1 MKLANRERIL
11 IIEDDR
17 NVSEMLK
24 VRLGSAGYRA
34 EAVDRGDAAIRMAAE
49 NPPDLVILD
58 LKLPDMHG
66 YDVCRFLRRQYRP
79 WELPVLMLTG
89 ADDNNSKLGGFE
101 TGADAYLTKPY
112 QPAELLKTIRL
123 LLGQEN
129 IHSN

>member
-1 MKLANRERIL
+1 MKLANREKIL

-17 NVSEMLK
+17 SISEMLR
-24 VRLGSAGYRA
+24 VRLNSAGYRT
-34 EAVDRGDAAIRMAAE
+34 EIVDHGEAAIKTAAE

-66 YDVCRFLRRQYRP
+66 YEVCRFLRRHYRP

-89 ADDNNSKLGGFE
+89 ADDTRSRLGGFE

-112 QPAELLKTIRL
+112 RPAELLKTIRL
-123 LLGQEN
+123 LLGQESVN
-129 IHSN
+129 